1 MPINFHTKVRPQK
14 DEFILFFKDFQIT
27 KMSYLSCKIILHD
40 INIYKGLY
48 IEVKFDSNPNSLN
61 YRIISLTLILFTKMF
76 QQTNHSEN
84 LVYHFYTIYKSTS
97 SYHFINEEEI
107 ISILCIEVF

>member
-1 MPINFHTKVRPQK
+1 MNKILHTMPINFHTKVRPQK

-61 YRIISLTLILFTKMF
+61 YRIISLTLILFTKTG
-76 QQTNHSEN
+76 QTKGPILLSVFPISMAIP
-84 LVYHFYTIYKSTS
+84 LFTQAG
-97 SYHFINEEEI
+97 NEKY
-107 ISILCIEVF
+107 S